1 MKFTGKVEPI
11 DPHIVLKFQKNPPGG
26 VDARAG
32 IRKLENSSRA
42 KEEKTKTGS
51 CVKSCDVTTMRLER
65 KVEPTD
71 PHIVLKFQKNP
82 PGGVDARAGIRKL
95 ENSSKAKEKK
105 NSKKWQSP

>member
-1 MKFTGKVEPI
+1 
-11 DPHIVLKFQKNPPGG
+11 
-26 VDARAG
+26 
-32 IRKLENSSRA
+32 
-42 KEEKTKTGS
+42 
-51 CVKSCDVTTMRLER
+51 MRLER

-105 NSKKWQSP
+105 NSKK